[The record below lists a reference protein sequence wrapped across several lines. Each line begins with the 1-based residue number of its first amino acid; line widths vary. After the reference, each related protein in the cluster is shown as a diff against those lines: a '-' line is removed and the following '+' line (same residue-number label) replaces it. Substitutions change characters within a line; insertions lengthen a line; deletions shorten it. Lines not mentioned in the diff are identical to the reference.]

1 MTWNNFILHNTK
13 KEKKIKVIS
22 KSVYVFQQ
30 MRSIQKC
37 NISHEKYTAK
47 FVIYRKK
54 KKKNT
59 AQLKK

>member
-1 MTWNNFILHNTK
+1 
-13 KEKKIKVIS
+13 
-22 KSVYVFQQ
+22 

-54 KKKNT
+54 KKKYCT
-59 AQLKK
+59 IEKIIMGKI